1 MKKIDLHA
9 HYISPGF
16 SKFLDDYFDGKG
28 DGVAT
33 PNFSPEGYLDLM
45 TRMDIEY
52 GVLSISSPPY

>member
-16 SKFLDDYFDGKG
+16 SKFLYDYFDGKG

-33 PNFSPEGYLDLM
+33 PKFHLKV
-45 TRMDIEY
+45 I
-52 GVLSISSPPY
+52 

>member
-16 SKFLDDYFDGKG
+16 SKFLYDYFDGKG

-33 PNFSPEGYLDLM
+33 PKFSPEGYLEFMVCYLF
-45 TRMDIEY
+45 RAH
-52 GVLSISSPPY
+52 ISVWRQMKK